1 MLTHVFILKE
11 EGFCVCVSMGW
22 WRMFLQS
29 KGSVSVHYT
38 KIDNFV
44 LKSNW
49 LCQNK
54 NDNKRQILAYF

>member
-54 NDNKRQILAYF
+54 K